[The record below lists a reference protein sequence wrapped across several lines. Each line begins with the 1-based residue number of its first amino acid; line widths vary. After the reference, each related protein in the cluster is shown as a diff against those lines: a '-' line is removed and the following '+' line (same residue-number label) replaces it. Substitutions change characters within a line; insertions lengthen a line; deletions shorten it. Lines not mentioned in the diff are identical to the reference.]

1 MSDAAA
7 ASPADDAPVP
17 ERPSEAEFLR
27 ALADADAAADAAAPT
42 DAAEPSPIAE
52 HAPGSSPI
60 DALAAAFAS
69 AASPVLVS
77 DAAALRVT
85 TEDLPASEVRLR
97 AAEDAA
103 EDALS
108 KFDAAPLTGNYRG
121 KAEAFRSALAA
132 AEAELDEAL
141 ATARSGDDADD

>member
-1 MSDAAA
+1 MWPTAGLRWTLTRRPAREATDAAA
-7 ASPADDAPVP
+7 AEATAADAPAAGDDAPIVV
-17 ERPSEAEFLR
+17 ES
-27 ALADADAAADAAAPT
+27 
-42 DAAEPSPIAE
+42 
-52 HAPGSSPI
+52 G
-60 DALAAAFAS
+60 
-69 AASPVLVS
+69 VLVS

-141 ATARSGDDADD
+141 ATARSSTSGALADGPDADD

>member
-1 MSDAAA
+1 M
-7 ASPADDAPVP
+7 
-17 ERPSEAEFLR
+17 
-27 ALADADAAADAAAPT
+27 
-42 DAAEPSPIAE
+42 
-52 HAPGSSPI
+52 
-60 DALAAAFAS
+60 
-69 AASPVLVS
+69 LVS

-85 TEDLPASEVRLR
+85 TDDLPDSEVRLR

-108 KFDAAPLTGNYRG
+108 KFDAAPLTGNFRG